1 MSALILPKEKS
12 ILHEVD
18 SSSRSQRVEIA
29 PGDTLNLEIQ
39 TQERVSDLRKTPSL
53 VLRITMEESG
63 PTIAIAS
70 SKLRLEGGDHLHLSA
85 KKITIEAE
93 EACVV
98 KSAKSMKL
106 EADEDVEVTGQGD
119 VRVRGKMIH
128 LN

>member
-39 TQERVSDLRKTPSL
+39 TQAMVSEIPQKSVILK
-53 VLRITMEESG
+53 ITMEESG

-70 SKLRLEGGDHLHLSA
+70 SKLRLEGGEHLHLCA
-85 KKITIEAE
+85 KNITLEAE
-93 EACVV
+93 EGCVV

-106 EADEDVEVTGQGD
+106 EAGEDVEVTGLGE